1 MLSKIYLGLLA
12 VSFAV
17 MAFFTYYSLSWL
29 QSIGQPAAAVEGYE
43 YHANLACIF
52 LAISGVILLM
62 LANGVLWATQR
73 AWAMWTT
80 FVFIAVFVIVE
91 YFWLGEV
98 FFRYK
103 KTNGIFD
110 GSFSLGPVMGAI
122 LVVIAGVVVFVN
134 QFGSVRLYRKMY
146 PAAEVKPDPVSKTQP
161 DPEAPSE

>member
-12 VSFAV
+12 ISFAA
-17 MAFFTYYSLSWL
+17 MAFFTYYSWSWL
-29 QSIGQPAAAVEGYE
+29 QSIGQPKAAVEGYE

-52 LAISGVILLM
+52 LVISGIVLLM

-73 AWAMWTT
+73 AWAMWAT
-80 FVFIAVFVIVE
+80 FTYVAIFVIVR
-91 YFWLGEV
+91 YFWLGEE

-103 KTNGIFD
+103 KTNGMFD

-122 LVVIAGVVVFVN
+122 LVVVAAVLVFAN

-146 PAAEVKPDPVSKTQP
+146 SKVEPDTELVSEP
-161 DPEAPSE
+161 HPEPETPSE